1 MWMLLAWT
9 IVFMAV
15 GSMPMG
21 ILLGFMLHWLAGE
34 RATQIYSSKRGIVG
48 LVLGGSLVSVVT
60 ALASLVFRPL
70 LQIPLAPFWSLVV
83 HVIAVTAVGV
93 LGAYSGTWAT
103 LQLVK
108 KR

>member
-1 MWMLLAWT
+1 MWMLLAWS

-15 GSMPMG
+15 GSMLMG
-21 ILLGFMLHWLAGE
+21 ILLGLMLHWLAGD
-34 RATQIYSSKRGIVG
+34 RATQICSSKRGIVG
-48 LVLGGSLVSVVT
+48 LVLGGSVVSFFA

-70 LQIPLAPFWSLVV
+70 LQIPLAPFWSLGV
-83 HVIAVTAVGV
+83 HVIAVAAIGVVGV
-93 LGAYSGTWAT
+93 CLGTYVI